1 MKRNILAA
9 VLILGGSLLLGNTVY
24 EGLAGAGE
32 TESGTASAHDM
43 QQHHMEQSHMS
54 DSHMSDS
61 HMNDSRMSESRMSE
75 SRMGNMNRDV
85 SPHHGSGDSH
95 MSKYSSNNDNCHNEA

>member
-54 DSHMSDS
+54 DP
-61 HMNDSRMSESRMSE
+61 HMNESRMSESRMSE
-75 SRMGNMNRDV
+75 SRMGNANRDV
-85 SPHHGSGDSH
+85 PRHGSGDSH
-95 MSKYSSNNDNCHNEA
+95 MSKYSSYNDNCHNEV

>member
-24 EGLAGAGE
+24 EGLPGAGK

-43 QQHHMEQSHMS
+43 QQHHMEQ
-54 DSHMSDS
+54 SHMSDS

-85 SPHHGSGDSH
+85 SPRHGSSDSH

>member
-32 TESGTASAHDM
+32 TETGTASAHDM
-43 QQHHMEQSHMS
+43 QQHHMEQSHM
-54 DSHMSDS
+54 
-61 HMNDSRMSESRMSE
+61 NDSRMSASRMSE
-75 SRMGNMNRDV
+75 SRMGNTNRDV
-85 SPHHGSGDSH
+85 SPRHGSGDSH
-95 MSKYSSNNDNCHNEA
+95 MSKYSNHNDNCHNEA

>member
-24 EGLAGAGE
+24 EGLASAGE
-32 TESGTASAHDM
+32 TESGTASAQDM

-54 DSHMSDS
+54 DP
-61 HMNDSRMSESRMSE
+61 HMNESRMSE
-75 SRMGNMNRDV
+75 SRMGNTNRDI
-85 SPHHGSGDSH
+85 PRHGSGDSH
-95 MSKYSSNNDNCHNEA
+95 MSKYSSHYDNCHNEA

>member
-54 DSHMSDS
+54 DSHM
-61 HMNDSRMSESRMSE
+61 NDSRMSESRMSE
-75 SRMGNMNRDV
+75 SRMGNMNMNRDV
-85 SPHHGSGDSH
+85 SPRHGSGDSH

>member
-32 TESGTASAHDM
+32 IESGTASAHDM
-43 QQHHMEQSHMS
+43 QQHHMEQ
-54 DSHMSDS
+54 SHMSDS

-85 SPHHGSGDSH
+85 SPRHGSGDSH

>member
-24 EGLAGAGE
+24 EGLADAGE

-54 DSHMSDS
+54 DSP
-61 HMNDSRMSESRMSE
+61 MNDSRMSESRMSE
-75 SRMGNMNRDV
+75 SRMGNTNRDV
-85 SPHHGSGDSH
+85 SPRHESGNSH
-95 MSKYSSNNDNCHNEA
+95 MSKYSSHNDNCHNEA

>member
-32 TESGTASAHDM
+32 TESGTASANDM
-43 QQHHMEQSHMS
+43 HNL
-54 DSHMSDS
+54 
-61 HMNDSRMSESRMSE
+61 NDSRM
-75 SRMGNMNRDV
+75 
-85 SPHHGSGDSH
+85 PHSHMQRTHMQDSMDDSH
-95 MSKYSSNNDNCHNEA
+95 MDMRAFTKPNNCQ

>member
-54 DSHMSDS
+54 DSHM
-61 HMNDSRMSESRMSE
+61 NDSRMSESRMSE